1 MLTKLAQ
8 YLNQKRTN
16 TEFKVRIIELD
27 NSLMKVDK
35 AVTTKKL
42 NTNLTLEFGS
52 TGPDVKN
59 LQQALQSLGITPG
72 PLDGKYGRQ
81 TKAAVIV
88 FQNSVRIEPD
98 GIAGPITLRS
108 LQDVLNGNKDLKVS
122 PTSNKTTDIKI
133 KPKDIPNSANAEKI
147 FEKFKEQGF
156 NDIQSAAWVGCI
168 SGESGNNPNATGKEV
183 NKKTG
188 EQYLSHGLCQW
199 NKGRFKNLQKFSRNK
214 TGNSNGW
221 KNNIN
226 LQIDFVLWELDN
238 WENVMGRSINPLRLL
253 KQSENSLEKSLYNLI
268 AHFEK
273 PASNEKAFKERLPYA
288 KSALSNF
295 GQTDI

>member
-1 MLTKLAQ
+1 M
-8 YLNQKRTN
+8 
-16 TEFKVRIIELD
+16 RIIELD
-27 NSLMKVDK
+27 NSLMNINK
-35 AVTTKKL
+35 TTPVKKL
-42 NTNLTLEFGS
+42 NKTLTLEFGS

-98 GIAGPITLRS
+98 GIAGPITLKS
-108 LQDVLNGNKDLKVS
+108 LQDVLDGEKELTVK
-122 PTSNKTTDIKI
+122 PTSSKPTDIKI
-133 KPKDIPNSANAEKI
+133 KPKNIPNPVNAEKI
-147 FEKFKEQGF
+147 FEKFKQEGF

-183 NKKTG
+183 NRKTG

-199 NKGRFKNLQKFSRNK
+199 NKGRFKNLQKFARNK

-221 KNNIN
+221 KSNISI
-226 LQIDFVLWELDN
+226 QIDFVLWELDN
-238 WENVMGRSINPLRLL
+238 WESIMGNSVNPLKLL
-253 KQSENSLEKSLYNLI
+253 KQSENSLEKSLHNLI

-273 PASNEKAFKERLPYA
+273 PASIEKAFRERLPYA

-295 GQTDI
+295 GETDI